1 MEVTIMANL
10 KKFLF
15 GANGPFGTQDLTSCL
30 TTLDSL

>member
-1 MEVTIMANL
+1 MEVTIMAYP

-15 GANGPFGTQDLTSCL
+15 GANGLLRTQNLTSSL